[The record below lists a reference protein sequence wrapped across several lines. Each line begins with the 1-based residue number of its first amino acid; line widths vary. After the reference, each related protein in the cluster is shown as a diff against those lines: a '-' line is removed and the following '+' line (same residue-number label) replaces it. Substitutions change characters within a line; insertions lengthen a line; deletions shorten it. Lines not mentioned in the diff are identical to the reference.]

1 MANLPQDKKLT
12 KVVYTYDDGSTY
24 MLDENNSSN
33 LQKNMNLSGG
43 IMATR
48 SYITFAPVEWIEVEK
63 IDDTPK
69 WLTQEVMKKTL
80 EILKNTEGKE
90 YVEGKGNA
98 KAEALHYLLEISQK
112 NNDRSNFGIRN
123 GLDYIDTLIKAN
135 NIVNQYA
142 KDYSPKR
149 EVRFPTEEDM
159 HCPSAD
165 CGNVTPHILQKANTS
180 DGSENKEELWTCML
194 CSHQLK

>member
-1 MANLPQDKKLT
+1 MASLPQNKKLK
-12 KVVYTYDDGSTY
+12 KVSFVYEDESTY
-24 MLDENNSSN
+24 LLDEKNSEAF
-33 LQKNMNLSGG
+33 QKNMD
-43 IMATR
+43 ATSIIAVR
-48 SYITFAPVEWIEVEK
+48 SYNPFLPVEWIIANGEEDK
-63 IDDTPK
+63 PK
-69 WLTQEVMKKTL
+69 WLNSHITKRIL
-80 EILKNTEGKE
+80 EILSNSEGIQ
-90 YVEGKGNA
+90 YVEGEGNT
-98 KAEALHYLLEISQK
+98 KAVALNYLLGISK
-112 NNDRSNFGIRN
+112 ANNDRNNFGIKKCT
-123 GLDYIDTLIKAN
+123 DYIDTLMKAN
-135 NIVNQYA
+135 GIVNQYA